1 METVIITGGT
11 GLIGKPL
18 SKRLIE
24 KGYKVAHLTR
34 KRNPQSF
41 IPSYLWN
48 PERNEIDRKATS
60 EADYIIHLAGA
71 GIGDKRWT
79 KKRRQLIY
87 DSRIKTC
94 ELLFN
99 NIQESGTNL
108 KAFIS
113 ASGIGYYG
121 TETSEKIFSETDQPS
136 GDFIGEI
143 CRHWE
148 QMADRFEE
156 SGIRTVKIRTGIV
169 LTRKGGAVSRMM
181 IPVRMG
187 IGSAL
192 GNGRQYI
199 PWIHIDDIC
208 NIYIKALEDATLKGA
223 FNAVAPEHKTN
234 KDFMRTLAK
243 VLKKPFFFP
252 NIPGVVLKIIF
263 GKMSGIL
270 LNGSKVSA
278 GKIIAAGYSFQFP
291 ELENALRDLLKKR

>member
-24 KGYKVAHLTR
+24 KGYNVAHLTR

-48 PERNEIDRKATS
+48 PERHEIDRKAIS

-71 GIGDKRWT
+71 GIGGKRWT

-148 QMADRFEE
+148 QIANRFEE

-192 GNGRQYI
+192 GNGRQYM

-208 NIYIKALEDATLKGA
+208 KIYIKALEDTTLKGA
-223 FNAVAPEHKTN
+223 FNAVAPEHTTN

-252 NIPGVVLKIIF
+252 NIPAVVLKIIF

>member
-1 METVIITGGT
+1 METIVITGGT

-24 KGYKVAHLTR
+24 KGYNVAHLTR
-34 KRNPQSF
+34 KSNPQSS
-41 IPSYLWN
+41 IPSYFWN
-48 PERNEIDRKATS
+48 PERNEIDRKAIS

-99 NIQESGTNL
+99 KVQESGTNL
-108 KAFIS
+108 KVFIS

-121 TETSEKIFSETDQPS
+121 TETSEKIFSETDRPS

-169 LTRKGGAVSRMM
+169 LTRKGGAVARMM

-199 PWIHIDDIC
+199 PWLHIDDLC
-208 NIYIKALEDATLKGA
+208 NIYIKALEDTTLRGA

-234 KDFMRTLAK
+234 KDFMRILAK

-252 NIPGVVLKIIF
+252 NIPAVVLKIIF

>member
-1 METVIITGGT
+1 MYPQNDVFLRIVLPCLSKPLFSMETVIITGGT

-24 KGYKVAHLTR
+24 KGYNVAHLTR
-34 KRNPQSF
+34 ERNPQSS

-48 PERNEIDRKATS
+48 PERNEIDRKAIS

-71 GIGDKRWT
+71 GIGGKRWT

-99 NIQESGTNL
+99 KIQESGTNL

-181 IPVRMG
+181 IPVRHG
-187 IGSAL
+187 YWL
-192 GNGRQYI
+192 GTG
-199 PWIHIDDIC
+199 
-208 NIYIKALEDATLKGA
+208 
-223 FNAVAPEHKTN
+223 
-234 KDFMRTLAK
+234 
-243 VLKKPFFFP
+243 
-252 NIPGVVLKIIF
+252 
-263 GKMSGIL
+263 
-270 LNGSKVSA
+270 
-278 GKIIAAGYSFQFP
+278 
-291 ELENALRDLLKKR
+291 